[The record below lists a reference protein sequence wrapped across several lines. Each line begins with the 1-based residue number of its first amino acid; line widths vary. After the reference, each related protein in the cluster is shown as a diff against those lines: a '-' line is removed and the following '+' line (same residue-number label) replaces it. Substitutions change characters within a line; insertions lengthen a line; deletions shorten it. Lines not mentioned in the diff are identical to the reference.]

1 MKKIKQVIMLLI
13 SGLSLAQ
20 IGVNTAIPK
29 ATMDVSAKRD
39 NSGNILDNSQTLGL
53 QAPRVTRAELTANT
67 ATYNDNQKGA
77 LIYITDITG
86 GDSTGQ
92 RINIIAIGYYYF
104 DGTVWLSLK
113 GETTTPNYNDG
124 ISRIALAVVNNSN
137 TGAAAANTARDFA
150 YPTVA
155 KIDNNLLIKSTNTT
169 FTVVKAGYYNF
180 SFYGALLS
188 GQNQGGT
195 GQVRITLTRNSV
207 SSNPGNTS
215 VGYGNGSANMYLGLN
230 IVLLL
235 EAGDSLNLEGQYTR
249 AITIGPSNLGVIYLG
264 E

>member
-1 MKKIKQVIMLLI
+1 
-13 SGLSLAQ
+13 
-20 IGVNTAIPK
+20 
-29 ATMDVSAKRD
+29 MDVSAKRD

-86 GDSTGQ
+86 GDNTGQ

-113 GETTTPNYNDG
+113 GETSTPNYNDG

-137 TGAAAANTARDFA
+137 TGATAASTYRSFA

-155 KIDNNLLIKSTNTT
+155 KIDNNLLIKSSNTT

-180 SFYGALLS
+180 SFYGVLNS
-188 GQNQGGT
+188 GSNDGGT
-195 GQVRITLTRNSV
+195 GGVRIGLTRNSV
-207 SSNPGNTS
+207 TTNPGVTF
-215 VGYGNGSANMYLGLN
+215 VGYGAGSANMYLGLN

-235 EAGDSLNLEGQYTR
+235 EAGDILTLQGVYTR
-249 AITIGPSNLGVIYLG
+249 AITIGSSNLG